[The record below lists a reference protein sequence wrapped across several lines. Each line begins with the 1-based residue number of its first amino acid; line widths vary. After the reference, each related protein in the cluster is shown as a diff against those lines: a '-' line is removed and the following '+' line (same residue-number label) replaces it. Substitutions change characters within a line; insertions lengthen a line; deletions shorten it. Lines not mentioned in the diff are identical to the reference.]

1 MVVDETYRF
10 DDESYRHLGAAGV
23 GWQSALDVLHARP
36 RLRQHLGG
44 VLRVAAADRDG
55 RWLTVALVEE
65 GDDGYLV
72 VSARDLSDAER
83 ATVRR
88 LIGEGGSA

>member
-23 GWQSALDVLHARP
+23 GWQSVLDVLHARP

-44 VLRVAAADRDG
+44 VLQVAAADRGG
-55 RWLTVALVEE
+55 RWLTVALIEE
-65 GDDGYLV
+65 SDDGYLV
-72 VSARDLSDAER
+72 VSARDLSDVEQ
-83 ATVRR
+83 ATVCR
-88 LIGEGGSA
+88 LIEGGSA